1 MMKPTMATSD
11 CAAAAVSY
19 THRDVYKRQE
29 QVTDQQH
36 MHQRGKYQRRQVRL
50 FGGRQMRGE
59 FHGFGF
65 QIRKNYFLEG

>member
-1 MMKPTMATSD
+1 MTLPLHTKKQGS
-11 CAAAAVSY
+11 
-19 THRDVYKRQE
+19 
-29 QVTDQQH
+29 DQQD

-50 FGGRQMRGE
+50 FRWRQMRGK

>member
-1 MMKPTMATSD
+1 MTLPL
-11 CAAAAVSY
+11 
-19 THRDVYKRQE
+19 HPQE
-29 QVTDQQH
+29 QGTDQQH